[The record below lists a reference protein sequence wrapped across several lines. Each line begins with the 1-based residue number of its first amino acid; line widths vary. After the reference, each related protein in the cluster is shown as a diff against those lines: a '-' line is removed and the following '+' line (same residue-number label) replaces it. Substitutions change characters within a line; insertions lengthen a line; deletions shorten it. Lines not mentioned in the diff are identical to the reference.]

1 LLVAINK
8 PDQTGDVAKVK
19 LHFYDFALKGKVD
32 NGTDVQW
39 DGVPSGFTKDPFLLT
54 MDIADKTK
62 LEVATTPCPPP
73 PAKKSA
79 APAAKK
85 KGGE

>member
-1 LLVAINK
+1 LATAI
-8 PDQTGDVAKVK
+8 
-19 LHFYDFALKGKVD
+19 KGKVD
-32 NGTDVQW
+32 NGTDIQW
-39 DGVPSGFTKDPFLLT
+39 DGVPSAFQKDPFLLT
-54 MDIADKTK
+54 MDVDDKAK
-62 LEVATTPCPPP
+62 LDVAVTPCPPP